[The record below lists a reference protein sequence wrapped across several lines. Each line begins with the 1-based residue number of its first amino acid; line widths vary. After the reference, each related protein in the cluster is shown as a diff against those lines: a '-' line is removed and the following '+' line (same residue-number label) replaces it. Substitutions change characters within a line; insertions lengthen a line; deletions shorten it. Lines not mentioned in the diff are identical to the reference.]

1 MSSLHAEDVFLSHY
15 QFSHD
20 PFAARVPN
28 FKFFPAQRKPLL
40 AQLLHLARY
49 SQLLL
54 LVTGPLGSGKT
65 LLRQAL
71 VATCNKQT
79 VLPVVLNA
87 AAGSGAQALLLQISQ
102 VLGLPNADA
111 ASLQRHIEQ
120 LAQTGQSVFLL
131 VDDAE
136 QLGSDALAELLL
148 LAQGPEEGRAHVFLF
163 GEPQTAE
170 RLAAL
175 GGDDDTEERFHVIE
189 LQPYSEEETRD
200 YMALRLEGAG
210 QSIDLLGEE
219 QVRDIHQRSGGWP
232 GSINEVARDL
242 MVEAMLEERGLLR
255 PAGFQFN
262 LPRKHQLGLLGI
274 LLAVVAGWLLL
285 GGGDEPAQDTQAARQ
300 PAAPVER
307 HAVTRSAEP
316 QVPRVEFSN
325 TPQPLPLPSE
335 PVRASQPA
343 AVAPTPAAEQ
353 AAPAVTALPLPTD
366 AAPAQPAPASAQPVA
381 AAPSPA
387 PAAPVVAPQPAETAP
402 ATVSLPLPSPEP
414 AQPAAAESP
423 RSVPTQVASLPLPPV
438 QASIQ
443 GPSTDWYLSQ
453 TGQRYALQV
462 LAVSSEQAARD
473 FVRELGSD
481 YRYYRKVQQGKAL
494 FVVTTGSFADQA
506 SAKAAIAKLP
516 AKVRDGKPWARSFAG
531 IQQEIARP

>member
-1 MSSLHAEDVFLSHY
+1 MSNLHAEDVFLSHY

-54 LVTGPLGSGKT
+54 LVSGPLGSGKT

-87 AAGSGAQALLLQISQ
+87 SAGGSAQALLLQISQ
-102 VLGLPNADA
+102 VLGLPAAD
-111 ASLQRHIEQ
+111 STTIQRHVEQ
-120 LAQTGQSVFLL
+120 LAQTGQAVFLL

-136 QLGSDALAELLL
+136 LLNSEALAELLV

-170 RLAAL
+170 RLTAL
-175 GGDDDTEERFHVIE
+175 GDDDQEERFHVIP

-200 YMALRLEGAG
+200 YLALRLQGAG
-210 QSIDLLGEE
+210 QGINLLSDE
-219 QVRDIHQRSGGWP
+219 QVSEIHQRSGGWP
-232 GSINEVARDL
+232 GPINEVARDL

-255 PAGFQFN
+255 PTGFQFN
-262 LPRKHQLGLLGI
+262 LPRRHQLGLLGI
-274 LLAVVAGWLLL
+274 LLAVAAGWFWL
-285 GGGDEPAQDTQAARQ
+285 GGGEEPADDALAPRA
-300 PAAPVER
+300 AAPVER
-307 HAVTRSAEP
+307 HAVTRSAAPE
-316 QVPRVEFSN
+316 VPRVEFAN
-325 TPQPLPLPSE
+325 APQPLPLPSA
-335 PVRASQPA
+335 PVRPAAAPVAAPQPA
-343 AVAPTPAAEQ
+343 PAPAPALALPLPAESATAQPVAAPVAPTPAPVQ
-353 AAPAVTALPLPTD
+353 PPAPAVVQVASEPPATTVTLPLPE
-366 AAPAQPAPASAQPVA
+366 PV
-381 AAPSPA
+381 S
-387 PAAPVVAPQPAETAP
+387 AAPVAPQSRP
-402 ATVSLPLPSPEP
+402 ATP
-414 AQPAAAESP
+414 
-423 RSVPTQVASLPLPPV
+423 QVASLPLPPT
-438 QASIQ
+438 QAMIQ

-453 TGQRYALQV
+453 SAQHYTLQV
-462 LAVSSEQAARD
+462 LAVSSESAARD
-473 FVRELGSD
+473 FVKELGSD

-494 FVVTTGSFADQA
+494 FVVTTGSFADQ
-506 SAKAAIAKLP
+506 SIAKAAIDKLP
-516 AKVRDGKPWARSFAG
+516 AKVRGGKPWARSFAG

>member
-15 QFSHD
+15 QLSHD

-54 LVTGPLGSGKT
+54 LVTGPQGSGKT

-87 AAGSGAQALLLQISQ
+87 AAGSSAPALLLQISQ
-102 VLGLPNADA
+102 VLGLPGADVA
-111 ASLQRHIEQ
+111 GLQRHIAQ

-136 QLGSDALAELLL
+136 QLGSDALAELLV
-148 LAQGPEEGRAHVFLF
+148 LAQGPEDSRAHVFLF
-163 GEPQTAE
+163 GEPQAAE
-170 RLAAL
+170 KLATL
-175 GGDDDTEERFHVIE
+175 GGEDGEERFHVIE
-189 LQPYSEEETRD
+189 LQPYSPEETRD
-200 YMALRLEGAG
+200 YLALRLEGAG
-210 QSIDLLGEE
+210 QGIELLSDE
-219 QVRDIHQRSGGWP
+219 QVSEIHQRAGGWP
-232 GSINEVARDL
+232 GAINEVARDL
-242 MVEAMLEERGLLR
+242 LLEAMMEERGLLR

-274 LLAVVAGWLLL
+274 LLAVVAGWLWL
-285 GGGDEPAQDTQAARQ
+285 GGADDPVQPTTQVARQ
-300 PAAPVER
+300 PAPPVER
-307 HAVTRSAEP
+307 HAVTRAAEP
-316 QVPRVEFSN
+316 RVPRVEFAN
-325 TPQPLPLPSE
+325 APQPLPLPSE
-335 PVRASQPA
+335 PEAARPAPQPTPTQTSLPLPADVTPVQPA
-343 AVAPTPAAEQ
+343 AVA
-353 AAPAVTALPLPTD
+353 APAPIPTTTSE
-366 AAPAQPAPASAQPVA
+366 PAPATVSPPRP
-381 AAPSPA
+381 APEPA
-387 PAAPVVAPQPAETAP
+387 PAPTPAAPVVAPAP
-402 ATVSLPLPSPEP
+402 AP
-414 AQPAAAESP
+414 APVAPAPAP
-423 RSVPTQVASLPLPPV
+423 QVASLPLPTPQV
-438 QASIQ
+438 SIQ

-453 TGQRYALQV
+453 TGERYALQV

-473 FVRELGSD
+473 FVRELGND
-481 YRYYRKVQQGKAL
+481 YRYYRKVQQGKAR

-506 SAKAAIAKLP
+506 SARAAIGNLP
-516 AKVRDGKPWARSFAG
+516 AKVREGKPWARSFAG

>member
-87 AAGSGAQALLLQISQ
+87 AAGSSAQALLLQISQ

-111 ASLQRHIEQ
+111 TSLQRHIEQ

-136 QLGSDALAELLL
+136 QLGSDVLAELLL

-175 GGDDDTEERFHVIE
+175 NGEDEAEERFHVIE
-189 LQPYSEEETRD
+189 LQPYTEEETRD
-200 YMALRLEGAG
+200 YLALRLEGAD
-210 QSIDLLGEE
+210 QSIELLTDE
-219 QVRDIHQRSGGWP
+219 QVGEIHQRSGGWP
-232 GSINEVARDL
+232 GPINEVAREL

-274 LLAVVAGWLLL
+274 LLAVAASWFLL
-285 GGGDEPAQDTQAARQ
+285 GGEDEPVPPAQASRQ

-307 HAVTRSAEP
+307 HAVTRAAEP
-316 QVPRVEFSN
+316 HVPRVEFAN

-335 PVRASQPA
+335 PPRQAQQPASPTPAPAVRETPPA
-343 AVAPTPAAEQ
+343 AVA
-353 AAPAVTALPLPTD
+353 ALPLP
-366 AAPAQPAPASAQPVA
+366 AEPAPVAPAQPVA
-381 AAPSPA
+381 KPA
-387 PAAPVVAPQPAETAP
+387 PALVATQLPSEPAPS
-402 ATVSLPLPSPEP
+402 TVSLPLPTAEP
-414 AQPAAAESP
+414 VKSAPVEPPRPAA
-423 RSVPTQVASLPLPPV
+423 TQVASLPLPAT
-438 QASIQ
+438 ASIQ

-453 TGQRYALQV
+453 AGQRYALQV

-481 YRYYRKVQQGKAL
+481 YRYYRKVHQGKAL

-506 SAKAAIAKLP
+506 SARAAIAKLP
-516 AKVRDGKPWARSFAG
+516 AKVRDGQPWARSFAG
-531 IQQEIARP
+531 IHQEISSR

>member
-1 MSSLHAEDVFLSHY
+1 MSDLHAEDVFLSHY

-54 LVTGPLGSGKT
+54 LVSGPLGSGKT

-87 AAGSGAQALLLQISQ
+87 SAGGSAQALLLQISQ
-102 VLGLPNADA
+102 VLGLPAADSA
-111 ASLQRHIEQ
+111 TIQRHVEQ
-120 LAQTGQSVFLL
+120 LAQTGQAVFLL

-136 QLGSDALAELLL
+136 LLNSEALAELLV
-148 LAQGPEEGRAHVFLF
+148 LAQGPEDGRAHVFLF
-163 GEPQTAE
+163 GEPHTAE
-170 RLAAL
+170 RLATL
-175 GGDDDTEERFHVIE
+175 SDDDQEERFHVIP

-200 YMALRLEGAG
+200 YLALRLDGAG
-210 QSIDLLGEE
+210 QGINLLSDE
-219 QVRDIHQRSGGWP
+219 QVSEIHQRSGGWP
-232 GSINEVARDL
+232 GPINEAARDL

-262 LPRKHQLGLLGI
+262 LPPRHQLGLFGI
-274 LLAVVAGWLLL
+274 LLAVAAGWFWL
-285 GGGDEPAQDTQAARQ
+285 GGSDEPANEALAPRA
-300 PAAPVER
+300 AAPVER

-316 QVPRVEFSN
+316 EVPRVEFAN
-325 TPQPLPLPSE
+325 TPQPLPLPTA
-335 PVRASQPA
+335 PVRPVAAPQPA
-343 AVAPTPAAEQ
+343 PAL
-353 AAPAVTALPLPTD
+353 ALPLPAEST
-366 AAPAQPAPASAQPVA
+366 PPQPVATAQPVA
-381 AAPSPA
+381 APA
-387 PAAPVVAPQPAETAP
+387 PAPAPAPVAAPAPVPAVVQVASEPPATTVTLPLPEPVSAAPVAPQSRP
-402 ATVSLPLPSPEP
+402 ATP
-414 AQPAAAESP
+414 
-423 RSVPTQVASLPLPPV
+423 QVASLPLPPT
-438 QASIQ
+438 QAMIQ
-443 GPSTDWYLSQ
+443 GASTDWYLSQ
-453 TGQRYALQV
+453 SAQHYTLQV
-462 LAVSSEQAARD
+462 LAVSSEPAARD
-473 FVRELGSD
+473 FVKELGSD

-506 SAKAAIAKLP
+506 IAKAAVDKLP
-516 AKVRDGKPWARSFAG
+516 AKVRSGKPWARSFAG

>member
-87 AAGSGAQALLLQISQ
+87 NSGGSAQALLLQISQ
-102 VLGLPNADA
+102 VLGLPDAD
-111 ASLQRHIEQ
+111 STTIQRHVEQ
-120 LAQTGQSVFLL
+120 LALTGQAVFLL

-136 QLGSDALAELLL
+136 LLSSEALAELLV

-163 GEPQTAE
+163 GEAQTVE
-170 RLAAL
+170 RLTAL
-175 GGDDDTEERFHVIE
+175 SGDDQEERFHVIE

-200 YMALRLEGAG
+200 YLALRLDGAG
-210 QSIDLLGEE
+210 QGIGLLSDE
-219 QVRDIHQRSGGWP
+219 QVREIHQRSGGWP
-232 GSINEVARDL
+232 GPINEAARDL

-274 LLAVVAGWLLL
+274 LLAVAAGWLWL
-285 GGGDEPAQDTQAARQ
+285 GSGDEPATDAQVSPA
-300 PAAPVER
+300 AAPVER
-307 HAVTRSAEP
+307 HAVTRAAEP
-316 QVPRVEFSN
+316 AVPRVEFAN
-325 TPQPLPLPSE
+325 TPQPLPLPSA
-335 PVRASQPA
+335 PNRPAQPPA
-343 AVAPTPAAEQ
+343 PAAPAVAPQ
-353 AAPAVTALPLPTD
+353 AAPAVTALPLPPESPT
-366 AAPAQPAPASAQPVA
+366 PQPLASAQPVA
-381 AAPSPA
+381 APAAPAPVASEPA
-387 PAAPVVAPQPAETAP
+387 PAR
-402 ATVSLPLPSPEP
+402 VSLPLPEPESNAP
-414 AQPAAAESP
+414 AAQPPRPAA
-423 RSVPTQVASLPLPPV
+423 TQIASLPLPTP
-438 QASIQ
+438 QA
-443 GPSTDWYLSQ
+443 PSVDWYLAQSAQ
-453 TGQRYALQV
+453 HYALQV

-473 FVRELGSD
+473 FVRELGSE

-506 SAKAAIAKLP
+506 AAKAAIDGLP
-516 AKVRDGKPWARSFAG
+516 AKVRAGKPWARSFAG
-531 IQQEIARP
+531 IQQEIGRP